1 MERKVRKVRGKI
13 GEKGQEEV
21 EVGLRR
27 LGGWWRRD
35 THTINV
41 GMALVQVRGKE
52 VHMMVSD

>member
-1 MERKVRKVRGKI
+1 VERQVRKVRVKI

-21 EVGLRR
+21 EVGLSR

-35 THTINV
+35 THRKCRN
-41 GMALVQVRGKE
+41 GAGAGERGKE

>member
-1 MERKVRKVRGKI
+1 VERKVRKVRVKI
-13 GEKGQEEV
+13 GERGQEEV

-41 GMALVQVRGKE
+41 GMALVQVREEKRCI
-52 VHMMVSD
+52 